1 MSHYRVKMLKAYL
14 LNEPDKFQL
23 PETQNRFTQVPQLK
37 PDVSHVSVHFFPNEH
52 AVVLEGENLSFCF
65 EVQLGEQSN
74 ALKIKSPD
82 HLTSR
87 IIQFNFPP
95 DKKTRNIT
103 ILDDSTMKVTL
114 RSHFSNPIRKR
125 VKVNKVF
132 AQLSYYPCTLYSIFW
147 LTRGGPTCVHE
158 SLQVQCIVA

>member
-1 MSHYRVKMLKAYL
+1 MNGIDLLSQHKMGHYRIKMLKAYL
-14 LNEPDKFQL
+14 LNDPNKFKL
-23 PETQNRFTQVPQLK
+23 PETQISFTQVPQLK
-37 PDVSHVSVHFFPNEH
+37 PDVSSVNVHFFPNEH

-74 ALKIKSPD
+74 TLKIKSPD

-95 DKKTRNIT
+95 DEKTRNIT

-125 VKVNKVF
+125 VKVNKVC
-132 AQLSYYPCTLYSIFW
+132 ALI
-147 LTRGGPTCVHE
+147 
-158 SLQVQCIVA
+158 